1 VNYPTTGLY
10 NAVRRLAAATIN
22 LSDADL
28 GQPYRWGAHEDEG
41 TRFALL
47 GSMHELRALAV
58 HLAAERRRDGPPM
71 TRAQHALAQ
80 YHAAYRD
87 LQAVLQGVTAEEYE
101 QPPAPGEWPLRYVY
115 AHMVGAERHFF
126 ALVHYGLRRQRE
138 SGESI
143 DYPPKLPDGEANR
156 LLGPFEEF
164 YNLMETGSMADMA
177 AYHAVQHDRAL
188 VEFAGMSDAEIDG
201 PSIWWEG
208 EPFTLEYRLHRMDA
222 HLRQHTIQVEKTLDA
237 VRGASGEAQ
246 RLLRLVY
253 AALAEVEAAAIGA
266 PDLGAAEQA
275 ALAAQLVDRSAEVTA
290 AVARAHEFVAAIKV
304 GDSDRVT
311 GLLAGAAGLANAT
324 DDAGVPAARLA
335 VYHGRPEIAAALAEA
350 GAELQIWDG
359 AALGRL
365 EIVEAAHKRWG
376 EFILND
382 YSRDGHTP
390 LGLAAF
396 FGHEDIARWLIEKG
410 ADVHAVSQNPMRV
423 QPLHSAVAG
432 NHTEIAR
439 LLLAAGAD
447 ANAEQ
452 QDGFRPLHAAA
463 QNGNAELVALLL
475 EYGADPSLAD
485 ARGRTALDL
494 AGQSTAVKQLVVD
507 ATRTTR

>member
-1 VNYPTTGLY
+1 MNQSDSD
-10 NAVRRLAAATIN
+10 LAAAIFRLADTTID

-28 GQPYRWGAHEDEG
+28 GQPYRWGAHDEG
-41 TRFALL
+41 ARFALL
-47 GSMHELRALAV
+47 GTMHELRALAV
-58 HLAAERRRDGPPM
+58 HLAAERRRSAPPL
-71 TRAQHALAQ
+71 TRARHALGQ

-87 LQAVLQGVTAEEYE
+87 LQAVMLGVTDEDYE
-101 QPPAPGEWPLRYVY
+101 QPPAPGEWSLRYVY

-143 DYPPKLPDGEANR
+143 DLTPKLPDGEANR

-164 YNLMETGSMADMA
+164 YNLMETGPMADMA

-188 VEFAGMSDAEIDG
+188 VEFAGISDSEVDG

-222 HLRQHTIQVEKTLDA
+222 HLRQHTIQAEKTLDA
-237 VRGASGEAQ
+237 VRGAPNEAQ

-253 AALAEVEAAAIGA
+253 AALAEVEASTIGA
-266 PDLGAAEQA
+266 PELGAAERA
-275 ALAAQLVDRSAEVTA
+275 ALAAQLVERSAEVTA
-290 AVARAHEFVAAIKV
+290 AVARAHDFIAAVKA

-335 VYHGRPEIAAALAEA
+335 VYHGRPEIAATLAEA
-350 GAELQIWDG
+350 GAELEIWDG

-365 EIVEAAHKRWG
+365 DIVEAAYKGWG

-382 YSRDGHTP
+382 YSRDGYTP

-396 FGHEDIARWLIEKG
+396 FGHEEIARWLIEKG
-410 ADVHAVSQNPMRV
+410 ANVHAVSQNVMRV
-423 QPLHSAVAG
+423 QPLHSACAG
-432 NHTEIAR
+432 NHTGIAR

-452 QDGFRPLHAAA
+452 QDGFRPLHAATR
-463 QNGNAELVALLL
+463 NDNAELIALLL
-475 EYGADPSLAD
+475 EHGADPSLAD
-485 ARGRTALDL
+485 AQGRTVLDL
-494 AGQSTAVKQLVVD
+494 SGRGEATGNNSTS
-507 ATRTTR
+507 